1 MRSPITNTPLSS
13 LRVAD
18 SSRSDT
24 GGVVERVGDHP
35 QRAVGSVPWTVGATP
50 HSTPSDA
57 EELCGTRGGACG
69 SQREAD
75 ELPTNGPIDGEAVF
89 GWLVLQAT
97 LYLRPCSPAR
107 LPHMRA

>member
-1 MRSPITNTPLSS
+1 MALEHNVVNPQMCARRSQTHLSLS
-13 LRVAD
+13 PRVAD

-35 QRAVGSVPWTVGATP
+35 QRAVGSLPWTVGATP
-50 HSTPSDA
+50 PSTPSDA

-75 ELPTNGPIDGEAVF
+75 EPPIK
-89 GWLVLQAT
+89 
-97 LYLRPCSPAR
+97 
-107 LPHMRA
+107 RAD